1 MPRPNFPVMPA
12 NSSAIASYLVPLVS
26 EDDYDGWRD
35 AARRL
40 AAAGVSPGAIDWQV
54 GAAGGSLFADP
65 GQPLPEEPNGE
76 LRVPRAFPALAQT
89 ALLHSDPERF
99 ALLYTLLL
107 RLHREPGLLEDAA
120 DPLVRRVEGLARVV
134 RRDIHKMRAFVRFR
148 EITEGDGTPRFVA
161 WFEPEHHIVRANAGF
176 FVRRFAAMRWSI
188 LTPRLSIDWDG
199 ETLREGPGAD
209 RSQAPAEDAV
219 EDMWKAYYAAIFN
232 PARLKIDAMAR
243 EMPRKYWKNLPEA
256 QLIAPLIAGAQARE
270 SGMIARRS
278 QVAGH
283 GAANLA
289 ALAEEAQACRR
300 CPLWRDATQCV
311 FGEGPPQASLMIVGE
326 QPGDEEDLAGR
337 PFVGP
342 AGRVLTRALGD
353 AGLDRN
359 AVYVTNAVKH
369 FKFVLRGK
377 RRLHQSP
384 TSGEIEACRWWLDQ
398 EIALVRP
405 RSVLMLGAS
414 AVRGVT
420 GRAGSVG
427 RMRGTPVPIG
437 ADGGDAVQALATWH
451 PAFILRQ
458 PDRDASARSY
468 DELVEDLRRADEL
481 ARPA

>member
-1 MPRPNFPVMPA
+1 MPA
-12 NSSAIASYLVPLVS
+12 SRLAAAGHVVPLS
-26 EDDYDGWRD
+26 REDDYDGWRD

-40 AAAGVSPGAIDWQV
+40 VAAGVPSGAIDWQV
-54 GAAGGSLFADP
+54 GGSGASLFADP
-65 GQPLPEEPNGE
+65 GQPLPDEPKAE
-76 LRVPRAFPALAQT
+76 LRVPRAFPSLAQT
-89 ALLHSDPERF
+89 ALLHCDPERF
-99 ALLYTLLL
+99 ALLYALLA
-107 RLHREPGLLEDAA
+107 RLQREPGLLEDAA
-120 DPLVRRVEGLARVV
+120 DPLVRRIEGLARAV
-134 RRDIHKMRAFVRFR
+134 RRDVHKMRAFVRFR
-148 EITEGDGTPRFVA
+148 EIADGDGAPRFVA

-176 FVRRFAAMRWSI
+176 FVRRFAGMRWSI

-209 RSQAPAEDAV
+209 RSKAPSEDAV

-232 PARLKIDAMAR
+232 PARLKVDAMAR

-256 QLIAPLIAGAQARE
+256 QLIAPLISGAQARE
-270 SGMIARRS
+270 SGMIARPS
-278 QVAGH
+278 QAGKS
-283 GAANLA
+283 GPANLA

-300 CPLWRDATQCV
+300 CPLYKPATQCV
-311 FGEGPPQASLMIVGE
+311 FGEGPAQARLMIVGE

-342 AGRVLTRALGD
+342 AGRVLDRALGD
-353 AGLDRN
+353 AGLDRK
-359 AVYVTNAVKH
+359 AVYLTNAVKH

-405 RSVLMLGAS
+405 RAVIMLGAS
-414 AVRGVT
+414 ALRGVT
-420 GRAGSVG
+420 GKAGSVG
-427 RMRGTPVPIG
+427 KLRGTAMPLG
-437 ADGGDAVQALATWH
+437 ADGADAVQALATWH

-468 DELVEDLRRADEL
+468 DELVEDLRRADEV
-481 ARPA
+481 ARGA